1 MGIYPGLTTVKSF
14 SLHSWGSCWSVHVHT
29 GTHTFTTLCM
39 SYTSITTKEEKNEPL
54 QEHGI
59 KASIKACKWRATGDS
74 NLKCKLRWYVYLGK
88 PKTICISL
96 IHWEKNQ
103 MH

>member
-1 MGIYPGLTTVKSF
+1 MYTQ
-14 SLHSWGSCWSVHVHT
+14 VHT
-29 GTHTFTTLCM
+29 HATLCM
-39 SYTSITTKEEKNEPL
+39 SYISVTTKEEKNEPL

-59 KASIKACKWRATGDS
+59 KASIKACKWRAIGDS
-74 NLKCKLRWYVYLGK
+74 NLKCKLRWYIYLGK